1 MRVERELDAGPMF
14 AMRAV
19 AIPPD
24 ATSGDMESVLAP
36 LGAELLMP
44 VVDALADG
52 RAVETPQDHA
62 SATLAPK
69 ITKEEG
75 VIDWTQPA
83 SMVHNRVRGL
93 QPWPL
98 ASTTLAGARY
108 VLRRTGA
115 RPPADPGARS
125 ADRHRGQASDERSAD
140 LTPEAGALGRSA
152 DLTPGTVVRA
162 QGDELV
168 VACGGG
174 TAIAILEIQPEGR
187 RTMTAREFLAGRGAL
202 AGARFGS

>member
-1 MRVERELDAGPMF
+1 
-14 AMRAV
+14 V

-24 ATSGDMESVLAP
+24 ATSGDMESVLAT
-36 LGAELLMP
+36 LGAALLMP

-115 RPPADPGARS
+115 RPPADPGARPPADPGARS

-140 LTPEAGALGRSA
+140 LAPEAGALGRSA